1 MANLEAPGRGR
12 DTAPGRYVLDTGTLI
27 AAAAAVCLAQ
37 IALAVPAVLNG
48 LFQQD
53 LGPTS
58 AQLTWISDAFLVPVC
73 LLELTF
79 GALGDLFGRKRLLV
93 GGALILALGEAIAV
107 LTPGAGTATG
117 TRVLVLWTGQIIAGI
132 GAAALFPT
140 SLAMVA
146 AGTHTTRRRAR
157 AVTIWAAALSVGG
170 TISSVLA
177 GLVATL
183 HFGSDPD
190 AGWRWAFVIV
200 LVLALVSAVLS
211 MLLAKDSSAPAGR
224 SLDWPGQITIAVA
237 LFALLYAVI
246 QGPTDGWG
254 SGQVVAGFVI
264 AAVFLALFIAAE
276 RRAASPLLRLGIF
289 ANRGFAVASVVAV
302 VGMFSF
308 LGTAYA
314 TSIRLGPIQHQSPL
328 RTSVAFLLLNGLTLV
343 LIPVTS
349 RLLARTQARW
359 LLAAGL
365 TLMAAGDFL
374 AATLAVGDRALTSLV
389 LPLGLVGVGFAFTV
403 SSITATAV
411 NTVEPALE
419 GMASATTNQL
429 RDFGFT
435 LGPAVIGAIALS
447 EAASRFQNR
456 LGSSTLEPAMKAAA
470 QHVMAEG
477 GPLAVNS
484 VPPNSPP
491 GHAGP
496 LAFEALGHG
505 YSTGYLV
512 CGIAALASCLLVV
525 GALRRGDARTLR

>member
-1 MANLEAPGRGR
+1 MSSTTELPPAG
-12 DTAPGRYVLDTGTLI
+12 TAQRSPLAAGTLI
-27 AAAAAVCLAQ
+27 ACCLAVCLAQ
-37 IALAVPAVLNG
+37 IGVAIPATLNG

-53 LGPTS
+53 LHPVGS
-58 AQLTWISDAFLVPVC
+58 QLTWISDAFLLPISV
-73 LLELTF
+73 LELTF
-79 GALGDLFGRKRLLV
+79 GVLGDLFGRKRLLV
-93 GGALILALGEAIAV
+93 GGAVLLGLGE
-107 LTPGAGTATG
+107 LTSASSHG
-117 TRVLVLWTGQIIAGI
+117 VHLLWVGQALSGI

-140 SLAMVA
+140 SLAMIV
-146 AGTHTTRRRAR
+146 AGTRGHGERAR
-157 AVTIWAAALSVGG
+157 LIAIWAGLLSVGG
-170 TISSVLA
+170 AIAPVLGGFTA
-177 GLVATL
+177 NY
-183 HFGSDPD
+183 GS
-190 AGWRWAFVIV
+190 WRWSFVVVAIIAGV
-200 LVLALVSAVLS
+200 SALVSL
-211 MLLAKDSSAPAGR
+211 MLAHDSKSPVGR
-224 SLDWPGQITIAVA
+224 SLDLGGQITVGIS

-246 QGPTDGWG
+246 QGPADGWG
-254 SGQVVAGFVI
+254 SAKVVAGFVI
-264 AAVFLALFIAAE
+264 AGVFLALFIAAE

-308 LGTAYA
+308 LGTAYD

-343 LIPVTS
+343 LIPLTS
-349 RLLARTQARW
+349 RLLARMQARW
-359 LLAAGL
+359 LLAIGL
-365 TLMAAGDFL
+365 ALMAAGDFQ
-374 AATLAVGDRALTSLV
+374 AATLATGDRALTSLV

-447 EAASRFQNR
+447 EAASRFQAK
-456 LGSSTLEPAMKAAA
+456 LGASNLDPAFKGAAR
-470 QHVMAEG
+470 HVMAEG

-484 VPPNSPP
+484 VPPDSPP

-505 YSTGYLV
+505 YSIGYVV
-512 CGIAALASCLLVV
+512 CGFAALASCLLVI
-525 GALRRGDARTLR
+525 GALRRVDARTLQ

>member
-1 MANLEAPGRGR
+1 MSATTGLPPSETPVQRPAL
-12 DTAPGRYVLDTGTLI
+12 AVGTLI
-27 AAAAAVCLAQ
+27 ACCLAVCLAQ
-37 IALAVPAVLNG
+37 IGVAIPATLNG

-53 LGPTS
+53 LHPVGS
-58 AQLTWISDAFLVPVC
+58 QLTWISDAFLLPISV
-73 LLELTF
+73 LELTF
-79 GALGDLFGRKRLLV
+79 GVLGDLFGRKRLLV
-93 GGALILALGEAIAV
+93 GGAVLLGVGELTSAASHGIHLLWVGQALS
-107 LTPGAGTATG
+107 
-117 TRVLVLWTGQIIAGI
+117 GI

-140 SLAMVA
+140 SLAMIV
-146 AGTHTTRRRAR
+146 AGTRGHGERAR
-157 AVTIWAAALSVGG
+157 LIAIWAGLLSVGG
-170 TISSVLA
+170 AIAPVLGGFTA
-177 GLVATL
+177 NY
-183 HFGSDPD
+183 GS
-190 AGWRWAFVIV
+190 WRWSFLVVAGIAGISALLS
-200 LVLALVSAVLS
+200 LVLAQDSKSA
-211 MLLAKDSSAPAGR
+211 AGR
-224 SLDWPGQITIAVA
+224 SLDLGGQITVGIS
-237 LFALLYAVI
+237 LFALLFAVI

-254 SGQVVAGFVI
+254 SGPVVAGFVI
-264 AAVFLALFIAAE
+264 AAVFLVLFILAE
-276 RRAASPLLRLGIF
+276 RRAASPLLRLDIF

-328 RTSVAFLLLNGLTLV
+328 RTSVAFLLLNGLTLL

-349 RLLARTQARW
+349 RLLARMQARW
-359 LLAAGL
+359 LLAVGL
-365 TLMAAGDFL
+365 ALMAAGDFL
-374 AATLAVGDRALTSLV
+374 AAALATGDRALTSLV

-447 EAASRFQNR
+447 EAASRFQAK
-456 LGSSTLEPAMKAAA
+456 LGGSNLDPGIKAAA

-484 VPPNSPP
+484 VPPDSPP

-505 YSTGYLV
+505 YSIGYLV
-512 CGIAALASCLLVV
+512 CGLAALASCLLVIA
-525 GALRRGDARTLR
+525 ALRRVDAETRQ

>member
-1 MANLEAPGRGR
+1 VQRPPLA
-12 DTAPGRYVLDTGTLI
+12 VGTLL
-27 AAAAAVCLAQ
+27 ACCLAVCLAQ
-37 IALAVPAVLNG
+37 IGVAIPATLNG

-53 LGPTS
+53 LHPVGS
-58 AQLTWISDAFLVPVC
+58 QLTWISDAFLLPVSV
-73 LLELTF
+73 LELTF
-79 GALGDLFGRKRLLV
+79 GVLGDLFGRKRLLV
-93 GGALILALGEAIAV
+93 GGALLLGLGEVTSAASHGV
-107 LTPGAGTATG
+107 HQ
-117 TRVLVLWTGQIIAGI
+117 LWVGQALSGI

-140 SLAMVA
+140 SLAMIV
-146 AGTHTTRRRAR
+146 AGTRGHGERAR
-157 AVTIWAAALSVGG
+157 LIAIWAGLLSVGG
-170 TISSVLA
+170 AIAPVLGGFTANYGSWRWSFVVVAALA
-177 GLVATL
+177 GVSALI
-183 HFGSDPD
+183 S
-190 AGWRWAFVIV
+190 
-200 LVLALVSAVLS
+200 LVLARDSKSAE
-211 MLLAKDSSAPAGR
+211 GR
-224 SLDWPGQITIAVA
+224 SLDLGGQITVGVS

-254 SGQVVAGFVI
+254 SGPVVAGFGV
-264 AAVFLALFIAAE
+264 AAVFLVLFVVAE
-276 RRAASPLLRLGIF
+276 RRAGSPLLRLDVF

-343 LIPVTS
+343 LIPVTA
-349 RLLARTQARW
+349 RLLARMPARW
-359 LLAAGL
+359 LLAMGL
-365 TLMAAGDFL
+365 ALMAAGDFQ
-374 AATLAVGDRALTSLV
+374 AATLAAGDRVLTSLV

-411 NTVEPALE
+411 NTVPPALE

-447 EAASRFQNR
+447 QAASRFQTR
-456 LGSSTLEPAMKAAA
+456 LAASGLDPAVKAAA
-470 QHVMAEG
+470 RHVMAEG

-484 VPPNSPP
+484 VPPDSPP

-496 LAFEALGHG
+496 VAFEALGHG

-512 CGIAALASCLLVV
+512 CALAALAGCLLVV
-525 GALRRGDARTLR
+525 AALRPADSRTLR